1 MYPVVSHDMVAGT
14 MELVCFISTA
24 MLAVFSYLL
33 TLRF

>member
-1 MYPVVSHDMVAGT
+1 MYPMVSHDMVAGT

-24 MLAVFSYLL
+24 FVAVVTYLL